1 MTFSHVSYLSDI
13 CSFVKS
19 FPLTEKREILKEVK
33 CFTIFQM
40 IPEKKEKGSEM
51 DGVQTPSYIL
61 ISKMQIKTLGA
72 VA

>member
-1 MTFSHVSYLSDI
+1 MFYNLSND
-13 CSFVKS
+13 S
-19 FPLTEKREILKEVK
+19 R
-33 CFTIFQM
+33 
-40 IPEKKEKGSEM
+40 KKEKGSEM